1 MLSGPSQAV
10 AQGLR
15 RSMRSQSRVMRRYTS
30 RSTSDDRSSRQS
42 RPRTIFSGI
51 QPTGIPHIGNYLG
64 ALQNWVKLQ
73 DTAGETD
80 RVIFSIVDLHAI
92 TVPQSGA
99 LLRQNKREMLASLL
113 AIGLDP
119 DRCIL
124 YEQSSVP
131 QHTELSWILSTIAP
145 LGALNRMTQFK
156 SKAKIMSPSP
166 ANEESDLDGLM
177 LGLFAYPV
185 LQAADILLYK
195 TTLVPVGE
203 DQAQHLE
210 LSRNLARTVNGRMG
224 KKVFTMPETLLSQ
237 YAARVSDLRDPVKKM
252 SKSAIN
258 PKSRIS
264 IIDTPETIRKK
275 VGGALTDSQTGV
287 SYEPIERPG
296 IANLLDIYASFTGR
310 SSEMSSIVNDSR
322 DLSHRALKEMVAD
335 AIVTALAP
343 IRERYDALDIQSNQ
357 GQSRLEEIKQI
368 GTEKASKIAQKTM
381 LEVRENMGLA

>member
-1 MLSGPSQAV
+1 MSAIVPSAV
-10 AQGLR
+10 APNLR
-15 RSMRSQSRVMRRYTS
+15 QPICSACVGRRH
-30 RSTSDDRSSRQS
+30 RSTSDSPGDKARLA

-64 ALQNWVKLQ
+64 ALQNWVRLQ

-80 RVIFSIVDLHAI
+80 RIIFSVVDLHAI
-92 TVPQSGA
+92 TVPQA
-99 LLRQNKREMLASLL
+99 KAQLQQYKREMLASLL

-131 QHTELSWILSTIAP
+131 EHTELSWILSTMAP

-156 SKAKIMSPSP
+156 SKAKFMSPTS
-166 ANEESDLDGLM
+166 AGDEGELDGLM

-210 LSRNLARTVNGRMG
+210 LSRSLARTANGRMG

-237 YAARVSDLRDPVKKM
+237 YAARVGDLRDPVKKM
-252 SKSAIN
+252 SKSATN

-264 IIDTPETIRKK
+264 IIEDPDTIRKK
-275 VGGALTDSQTGV
+275 ISGALTDSQAGV
-287 SYEPIERPG
+287 SYEPLSRPG

-310 SSEMSSIVNDSR
+310 SHEMAMIVEDSK
-322 DLSHRALKEMVAD
+322 DLSHRAVKEMVAD
-335 AIVTALAP
+335 AVIAGLAP
-343 IRERYDALDIQSNQ
+343 IRERFNDLDIESDH
-357 GQSRLEEIKQI
+357 GRSRLDDVKHK
-368 GTEKASKIAQKTM
+368 GKEKARKIAQETM
-381 LEVRENMGLA
+381 AEVREHMGLI